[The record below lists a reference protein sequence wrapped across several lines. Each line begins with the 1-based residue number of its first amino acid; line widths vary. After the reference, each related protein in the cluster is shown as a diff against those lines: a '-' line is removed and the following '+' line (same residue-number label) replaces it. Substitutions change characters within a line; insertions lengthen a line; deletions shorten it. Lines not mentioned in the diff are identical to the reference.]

1 MNEHDFDVDAASH
14 DELMAFAR
22 DELGLG
28 FPANLSED
36 KLRERVRAKLAELAP
51 PETPRPRAPVV
62 QDVVPLK
69 DLPRSQTA
77 VISIAEGDERAVNP
91 VPVIV
96 NGRRFDIRRGHRVRV
111 PLYVVEVLRNAVETR
126 HFRSDPDDLESPM
139 VARSVPSYPYQV
151 HHDDEPAENDP
162 PAARPEHQAA

>member
-14 DELMAFAR
+14 DELSAFAR
-22 DELGLG
+22 NELGLA
-28 FPANLSED
+28 FPPNLSESR
-36 KLRERVRAKLAELAP
+36 LRERVREKLAELAP
-51 PETPRPRAPVV
+51 PAAPKPRAPVV

-69 DLPRSQTA
+69 DLPREQTV

-111 PLYVVEVLRNAVETR
+111 PLYVLEVLRNAVETR
-126 HFRSDPDDLESPM
+126 YFRQDPDDLESPM

-151 HHDDEPAENDP
+151 HHDAEPAENDA
-162 PAARPEHQAA
+162 PARAEHQAA

>member
-1 MNEHDFDVDAASH
+1 MNEHDFNVDAADH
-14 DELMAFAR
+14 DALITFAR

-28 FPANLSED
+28 FHPSLGED
-36 KLRERVRAKLAELAP
+36 KLRERIKTKIAELAP
-51 PETPRPRAPVV
+51 PPPKPRAAVV
-62 QDVVPLK
+62 QEVVPLK
-69 DLPRSQTA
+69 DLPRDQTA

-126 HFRSDPDDLESPM
+126 HFRSDPDDLDSPM
-139 VARSVPSYPYQV
+139 VARGVPSYPYQI

-162 PAARPEHQAA
+162 AARIA